1 MKAIALVM
9 ALCIG
14 ACAYANVGD
23 VNISIRAKHRCNA
36 DTTVIVDDVVIEE
49 KSESDFNIDFPFMPV
64 RHGDCGHGGAKMSF
78 NIRCTMMLG
87 FVGIVGGENTAKF
100 QMGRSIEFYMPN
112 IVQFKVST
120 GRNTPSVRLGAGFG
134 LQHFFGKNGSCFA
147 MGDGAGEPV
156 LGTGEFPEGS
166 YRASSKINRFA
177 ITIPLMID
185 QKIGRSG
192 KMAIGAM
199 LDFNTHLGATS
210 KYKIDNSSHE
220 FYYGDL
226 AMRPVTCEIMYAVST
241 NSFGMYFKYAPVNL
255 FKKGCGPNTKNLSV
269 GVVIGL

>member
-14 ACAYANVGD
+14 AGAYANEGD
-23 VNISIRAKHRCNA
+23 VNVSISKKHCCDDGA
-36 DTTVIVDDVVIEE
+36 SVIAEDVAEE
-49 KSESDFNIDFPFMPV
+49 KSESDFNIDFPFMPA
-64 RHGDCGHGGAKMSF
+64 RHESNRDSRAGISF

-87 FVGIVGGENTAKF
+87 FVGIVSGENTAKF

-112 IVQFKVST
+112 IMQFKVST

-134 LQHFFGKNGSCFA
+134 LQHFFGKNGSAFA
-147 MGDGAGEPV
+147 MEEGAEEPV
-156 LGTGEFPEGS
+156 LATGAFPDGS
-166 YRASSKINRFA
+166 RRASSKINRFA

-192 KMAIGAM
+192 SIALGAM

-210 KYKIDNSSHE
+210 KYKIDNSSRE

-226 AMRPVTCEIMYAVST
+226 AMRPVTYEIVCALSANNV
-241 NSFGMYFKYAPVNL
+241 GMYFKYAPVNL
-255 FKKGCGPNTKNLSV
+255 FKKGCGPNTRNLSV